1 MKHVLTTGSACR
13 DWLGSLAR
21 AALACLL
28 GLAAV
33 TASAQT
39 TGAAAKRS
47 YLVLSLLGDSITVV
61 TQQSRTGTRLN
72 RNIMDS
78 IALPEGIFDKPNLM
92 SMETAIKSADPT
104 ADVTVLFVSAVKA
117 LGDAEKF
124 SDGDELRLP
133 PKLDAWLKQVN
144 TTHLILLTPHR
155 AEANI
160 KGERDGVGSGLLQGL
175 GFYID
180 RELKIMNTQTGVHRD
195 GYLAPFTYF
204 KLQLVDRA
212 SGRIVRQQLV
222 AEAVMLG
229 DVMRTEGV
237 GDPWEMLST
246 QDKVTSLRGMLS
258 EQIAQAMPKLLGA
271 QAALAR

>member
-1 MKHVLTTGSACR
+1 MKNLLSAGVACGLSLR
-13 DWLGSLAR
+13 SLAR
-21 AALACLL
+21 TALACLL
-28 GLAAV
+28 GLAVV
-33 TASAQT
+33 TATAQT
-39 TGAAAKRS
+39 ANPTAKRS

-72 RNIMDS
+72 RNVVDTMT
-78 IALPEGIFDKPNLM
+78 LPEGIFDKPNLV
-92 SMETAIKSADPT
+92 SVETAIKGADP
-104 ADVTVLFVSAVKA
+104 AAEVTGLFVGAVKA

-124 SDGDELRLP
+124 SDGDQLRLP
-133 PKLDAWLKQVN
+133 PKLEGWLKQVN
-144 TTHLILLTPHR
+144 TTHLILVTPHR

-180 RELKIMNTQTGVHRD
+180 RELKIMNAQTGVHRD

-222 AEAVMLG
+222 TEAVMLG
-229 DVMRTEGV
+229 DVKRTEGV

-246 QDKVTSLRGMLS
+246 QDKVMTLRGMLG
-258 EQIAQAMPKLLGA
+258 EQIGQAVPKLLAA
-271 QAALAR
+271 QP